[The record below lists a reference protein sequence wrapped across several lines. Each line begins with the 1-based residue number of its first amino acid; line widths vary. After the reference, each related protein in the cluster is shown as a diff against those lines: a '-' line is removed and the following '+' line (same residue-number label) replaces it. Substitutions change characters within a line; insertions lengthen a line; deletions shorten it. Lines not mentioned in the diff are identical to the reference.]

1 MNDHISLDHEHLIE
15 MYRIMATARVLDER
29 LWQLNRQGLTHFA
42 VPCRGH
48 EAVGVGFAFA
58 LKRGH
63 DYLSPHYR
71 AITALLTFGMTP
83 QDIFMHALAKAGDPS
98 SAGRQMFAHW
108 GQRKH
113 HIASLSSPQ
122 PGHFLHGVGMALASK
137 LRGENVVHLIGFGDG
152 SSSKGDVHEGMNFA
166 GIHKLPCVFVC
177 ENNGYAISTPQHKQ
191 MAIKDVAMRAEGY
204 GFAGVVVDGC
214 DPIAVYEASRR
225 AVEKARRGDGPTLIE
240 AKVERLLPHT
250 SNDDDTRYRTKEE
263 LAAIQQRD
271 PLKLFSRRLVS
282 EGVVNDD
289 LLKHIESEVTREVD
303 VAREAALAAP
313 TPIGAA
319 VMTHVY
325 AE

>member
-1 MNDHISLDHEHLIE
+1 

-63 DYLSPHYR
+63 DYMSPHYR
-71 AITALLTFGMTP
+71 AVTALLAFGMTS
-83 QDIFMHALAKAGDPS
+83 QDIFMHALAKADDPS

-108 GQRKH
+108 GQRKN

-166 GIHKLPCVFVC
+166 GVHKLPCVFVC
-177 ENNGYAISTPQHKQ
+177 ENNGYSISTPQHKQ
-191 MAIKDVAMRAEGY
+191 MAIKDIAVRAQGY
-204 GFAGVVVDGC
+204 GFEGVVVDGC
-214 DPIAVYEASRR
+214 DPVAVYEVSHSAI
-225 AVEKARRGDGPTLIE
+225 EQARRGDGPTLIE

-250 SNDDDTRYRTKEE
+250 SNDDDTRYRSQAE
-263 LAAIQQRD
+263 LAAMQQRD
-271 PLKLFSRRLVS
+271 PVKIFSQRLLTENVLS
-282 EGVVNDD
+282 DD
-289 LLKHIESEVTREVD
+289 LLKHIENEVTREVD
-303 VAREAALAAP
+303 AARDTALAAP
-313 TPIGAA
+313 MPTSADVMVHIYAA
-319 VMTHVY
+319 
-325 AE
+325 